1 MIEKLNKKLSI
12 YSKELDIPL
21 QDLSILLSFSGG
33 VDSTVLA
40 YLLLKL
46 RENYGFKLT
55 LMHFNYHAHI
65 KADHC
70 EKFCRSFSK
79 NNNVDFYTT
88 DLFINQKDN
97 FESTAR
103 EKRYNELKIIAKNID
118 SVIILTAHHLDDQ
131 IETLFMKMLDNSDW
145 ISKIGIREKLGK
157 LRRPLLNVRKEQIIE
172 FAKNRKLSWIED
184 PTNNDLSIRR
194 NLVRKSLLPTAIKS
208 NKKIENQL
216 LIDAHSF
223 QLKLHSFISEFNK
236 NRDKFVL
243 NNSLQFITINL
254 EEIKNYKL
262 EKLKIFVYWCFST
275 YFKITISDRSRN
287 YWVEFIK
294 YLQYAKTGSIFKLG
308 SMTFILNREELILI
322 SNFVQLLEKPKKVG
336 LTHNK
341 KWYGSIFKFNNSNSP
356 IFSKNKNKITITDNI
371 LSDGLYLRRWKKGDK
386 IISSNSAHHILLS
399 NLFINNKISKIGK
412 LMHPIVV
419 DKSDNIVWVPGLV
432 HAKLPIDSF
441 NGKVLKWIPV

>member
-55 LMHFNYHAHI
+55 LMHFNYHTHI

-70 EKFCRSFSK
+70 EKFCRAFSK

-103 EKRYNELKIIAKNID
+103 EKRYNELKIFAKNID
-118 SVIILTAHHLDDQ
+118 SIIILTAHHLDDQ

-194 NLVRKSLLPTAIKS
+194 NLVRKSLLPAAIKS

-275 YFKITISDRSRN
+275 YFKITISDKSRN
-287 YWVEFIK
+287 YWAEFIK

-356 IFSKNKNKITITDNI
+356 I
-371 LSDGLYLRRWKKGDK
+371 
-386 IISSNSAHHILLS
+386 LL
-399 NLFINNKISKIGK
+399 
-412 LMHPIVV
+412 
-419 DKSDNIVWVPGLV
+419 
-432 HAKLPIDSF
+432 
-441 NGKVLKWIPV
+441 